1 MKKILYVLNADWY
14 FELHWKDRAM
24 YAIESGHQVY
34 VALPS
39 CSEAI
44 RFSLEKQG
52 LIVKTF
58 SMSRSS
64 LGVFGELKTLVSLWK
79 VFKQVKPDLVHSV
92 TMKPNLYSTMLCN
105 WQKIPLVTTYAG
117 LGTLLVS
124 QRKLYKL
131 VRFLVFNAVKIFSNK
146 LNVRAL
152 FENNEDLEFFGK
164 NRILPSNRMVRV
176 YGAGVD
182 LNKYAYSYPVPHEG
196 LKVFFASRLLKNK
209 GLDLTLKAC
218 ELLSNRQIPIKLK
231 VAGIIDSESPYSYS
245 SKELEDIFSSE
256 TVEWLGKRDDIA
268 KLIAQADVV
277 VLPTTYGEGI
287 PRILI
292 EACAIGR
299 PIVTTNLGGCK
310 DICEDKVN
318 GYLVSVDDV
327 NGISEALENLY
338 NNSEHIIN
346 MGKKGRNLV
355 ESRFSNQ
362 FILSQNNSIYIE
374 LLG

>member
-1 MKKILYVLNADWY
+1 MKRILYVLNADWY

-24 YAIESGHQVY
+24 YAIKSGYQVY

-39 CSEAI
+39 CNETI
-44 RFSLEKQG
+44 RSSLEEQG
-52 LIVKTF
+52 LIVEIF
-58 SMSRSS
+58 SMSRSG
-64 LGVFGELKTLVSLWK
+64 LGIFGEAKTLVSLWK
-79 VFKQVKPDLVHSV
+79 VFEQVKPDLVHSV
-92 TMKPNLYSTMLCN
+92 TMKPNLYSTMLCK
-105 WQKIPLVTTYAG
+105 WLRIPLVTTYAG

-124 QRKLYKL
+124 KRKLYKL

-152 FENNEDLEFFGK
+152 FENNEDLAYFGK
-164 NRILPSNRMVRV
+164 NRILPNNCMVRV

-182 LNKYAYSYPVPHEG
+182 LSKYAYSYPEPHEG

-209 GLDLTLKAC
+209 GLELAVKAC
-218 ELLSNRQIPIKLK
+218 ELLSERQVPITMK
-231 VAGIIDSESPYSYS
+231 VAGIIDRESPYSYS
-245 SKELEDIFSSE
+245 SKELEGIFSSE
-256 TVEWLGKRDDIA
+256 TVEWLGRRDDIA
-268 KLIAQADVV
+268 RLIAQADVV

-327 NGISEALENLY
+327 NGISEALENLH
-338 NNSEHIIN
+338 NNSEYIIN

-362 FILSQNNSIYIE
+362 FILSQNNSIYVE
-374 LLG
+374 LLR